1 MKRSE
6 LPVAHF
12 ASAARA
18 VKIMIEAMNADQSN
32 SGLLVT
38 VRDRCR
44 PKRALELEWCIIE
57 VLGGDWRSPVKSDV
71 EAVIRSESEWRGHRH
86 ATSCDSFA
94 VDADFYVQWRRWF
107 CLCQS

>member
-18 VKIMIEAMNADQSN
+18 LKIMIEAMNADQSN

-44 PKRALELEWCIIE
+44 SKRAFKLEWCIIE
-57 VLGGDWRSPVKSDV
+57 VLGGDWRSPVKSNV
-71 EAVIRSESEWRGHRH
+71 EAVIRSERKLTLYQAPHHRS
-86 ATSCDSFA
+86 A
-94 VDADFYVQWRRWF
+94 
-107 CLCQS
+107 